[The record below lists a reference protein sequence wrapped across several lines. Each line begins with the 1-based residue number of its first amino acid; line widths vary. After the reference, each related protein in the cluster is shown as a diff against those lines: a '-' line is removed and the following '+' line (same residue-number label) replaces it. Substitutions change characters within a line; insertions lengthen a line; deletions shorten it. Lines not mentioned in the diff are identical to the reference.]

1 MRRIRESCC
10 MSSHGQTSA
19 FRNVLQRSDQTKPLT
34 ITAQWQPGLFNKPM
48 RKASRRKVD
57 QIGQLLPAISG
68 FAQGF
73 KDKLQ
78 PWIDYRQIGEIKKLA
93 NRICCAEISGVA
105 NSLCRV
111 EMFCASIGKM
121 FVAALNTCVSSDK
134 ASR

>member
-1 MRRIRESCC
+1 

-93 NRICCAEISGVA
+93 NRS
-105 NSLCRV
+105 SHL
-111 EMFCASIGKM
+111 FC
-121 FVAALNTCVSSDK
+121 
-134 ASR
+134 